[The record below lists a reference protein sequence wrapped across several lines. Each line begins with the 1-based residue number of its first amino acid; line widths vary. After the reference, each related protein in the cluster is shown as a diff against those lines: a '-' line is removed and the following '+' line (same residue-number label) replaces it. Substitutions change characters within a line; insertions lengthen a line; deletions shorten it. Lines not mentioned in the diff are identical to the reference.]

1 MSDFRSDIVVID
13 YGMGNL
19 HSVAKALEHVSSVAR
34 VTVTSDVNRIDEA
47 DRLVFPG
54 VGGMRDCMA
63 AIQKLD
69 IGRIVRKAVREKPVL
84 AICVGMQALLDFSEE
99 NHGVDCLGIVPGQV
113 RQLGPGLSDGNGAR
127 LKVPHMGWD
136 RVSQTADHPMWS
148 GIDQDSRFYFVH
160 SFYVDPEDNDCV
172 AGTCD
177 YGLRFAAALHRHNL
191 FAAQFHPEKSAG
203 AGLQLLKNFA
213 TWTGD

>member
-19 HSVAKALEHVSSVAR
+19 HSVAKALEHVTSVAR
-34 VTVTSDVNRIDEA
+34 VTVTSDIQRIEEA

-63 AIQKLD
+63 AIQSLD
-69 IGRIVRKAVREKPVL
+69 IGRIIRKAVKEKPVL
-84 AICVGMQALLDFSEE
+84 AICVGMQALMDFSEE
-99 NHGVDCLGIVPGQV
+99 NHGVDCLGVIPGRV
-113 RQLGPGLSDGNGAR
+113 RHLQPSRDGDGPR

-136 RVSQTADHPMWS
+136 QVTKTHDHPMWRD
-148 GIDQDSRFYFVH
+148 IAPDSRFYFVH
-160 SFYVDPEDNDCV
+160 SFYVDPEDRDCV

-177 YGLRFAAALHRHNL
+177 YGINFAAALSAHNL
-191 FAAQFHPEKSAG
+191 FATQFHPEKSA
-203 AGLQLLKNFA
+203 APGLQLLKNFA
-213 TWTGD
+213 TWAGD